1 MKKSILTISML
12 ALITAGVFTGCT
24 KKQFDDKYYDPEKT
38 TVGTIEGLYSGLF
51 NNRRI
56 IPNYRHVR
64 TMSAEILGRYTQS
77 VGYLNDARIYEPN
90 PDYVKDRWND
100 LYASPGG
107 KPGDWTAPVP
117 LVREM
122 EKIYN
127 GLESQ
132 REKDGYLMFIETARI
147 FLYDQA
153 TQQVDMWGDIPFT
166 KAGALNLEGT
176 LALPA
181 YDGAAAVYDSALINL
196 KRISLWL
203 SNVQP
208 DPFFTATLS
217 KHDMLCKGDLLKW
230 RRYANSLMLR
240 LAMRISYVQ
249 EDRARTL
256 VQEILTNPSQYPL
269 IDQAPDN
276 VELATGAPNW
286 LTTDLNNAWTENN
299 NNVAPGY
306 WVDSLMEPSG
316 DPRLRLM
323 YNPNRDGVYEGLPTS
338 LNSTQQSSLISA
350 GLVSRLDTVTFIR
363 NEYFPGTVF
372 ASSEVNFLKAEAFER
387 WGGGNPRNSYE
398 LAIRQSI
405 EYYYKIHMLSQF
417 GTTKETIP
425 TEVEKTLLL
434 GHPLV
439 AYGSSADREGN
450 LNKIALQKWLA
461 FGPMLSGQSWAEMRR
476 SGYPKITF
484 FTDVSSNVAPTPPA
498 RFLYPAAER
507 DLNAANYAS
516 VKDKDSYTTKIFW
529 AR

>member
-1 MKKSILTISML
+1 ML
-12 ALITAGVFTGCT
+12 ALFTAGVFTSCT

-38 TVGTIEGLYSGLF
+38 TVGTIDGLYSGIF

-64 TMSAEILGRYTQS
+64 TISAEIMGRYTQS
-77 VGYLNDARIYEPN
+77 VGFLNDARVYEPN

-100 LYASPGG
+100 FYAA
-107 KPGDWTAPVP
+107 PGDNWTAPIAN
-117 LVREM
+117 LREM

-127 GLESQ
+127 ELESD
-132 REKDGYLMFIETARI
+132 REKQGYLLFLETARI
-147 FLYDQA
+147 FVYDQA
-153 TQQVDMWGDIPFT
+153 TQQVDMWGSIPFSQ
-166 KAGALNLEGT
+166 AGLLNVNGT
-176 LALPA
+176 LTLAA
-181 YDGAAAVYDSALINL
+181 YDDAAKVYDSAFINL
-196 KRISLWL
+196 KRISQWL

-208 DPFFTATLS
+208 DPFYMATLA

-230 RRYANSLMLR
+230 RRYANSLLLR
-240 LAMRISYVQ
+240 LAMRISNAQ

-256 VQEILTNPSQYPL
+256 VQEILTDPSQYPL

-286 LTTDLNNAWTENN
+286 ATTDLLNAWSENN

-323 YNPNRDGVYEGLPTS
+323 YTTNRDGVYQGLPTS
-338 LNSTQQSSLISA
+338 LTSSDQSALIGA
-350 GLVSRLDTVTFIR
+350 GLVSRLDSVTFIR
-363 NEYFPGTVF
+363 NEFFPGTVF
-372 ASSEVNFLKAEAFER
+372 TSSEVNFLKAEAFER

-398 LAIRQSI
+398 LGIRQSI
-405 EYYYKIHMLSQF
+405 DYYYKIHMLSRY
-417 GTTKETIP
+417 GTTKETMP
-425 TEVEKTLLL
+425 TDVEKTLLL

-439 AYGSSADREGN
+439 AYGSSAERESN
-450 LNKIALQKWLA
+450 LNKIALQKWLN
-461 FGPMLSGQSWAEMRR
+461 FGPMLSTHSWAEMRR

-484 FTDVSSNVAPTPPA
+484 PTDVGSNILPTPPA

-507 DLNAANYAS
+507 DLNSRNYAA
-516 VKDKDSYTTKIFW
+516 VKDQDTYTSKIFW
-529 AR
+529 ANY